1 MLLDAGYEVFGTT
14 RSKEK
19 AKTLEALGVSP
30 VVLDVYDYATLE
42 KTLLEIKPELVY
54 HQLTDQPDGL
64 EEEKMKDALESN
76 AKLRDEG
83 TRNLVNAST
92 KSEVKKM
99 IAQSIAFVYEPA
111 PLPFTE
117 ESKLLNFE
125 DEIYGSTSK
134 AVYSL
139 EQQVLN
145 ASFVGI
151 VLRNALLY
159 GKDTGFNSPIEALP
173 CVNVDAAVKAAFLA
187 KDYSKNGVFNIG
199 DDDNRLSS
207 QKAKDELG
215 FDPNFRIEA

>member
-1 MLLDAGYEVFGTT
+1 M
-14 RSKEK
+14 
-19 AKTLEALGVSP
+19 
-30 VVLDVYDYATLE
+30 
-42 KTLLEIKPELVY
+42 
-54 HQLTDQPDGL
+54 
-64 EEEKMKDALESN
+64 
-76 AKLRDEG
+76 
-83 TRNLVNAST
+83 
-92 KSEVKKM
+92 
-99 IAQSIAFVYEPA
+99 
-111 PLPFTE
+111 
-117 ESKLLNFE
+117 
-125 DEIYGSTSK
+125 
-134 AVYSL
+134 YSL
-139 EQQVLN
+139 AQQVLN